1 MTVWNLPPAA
11 AGPSSTSMFVLR
23 VSAGG
28 LLWPRLCACASST
41 LSSMVA
47 GEDTRTD
54 LGPDEEL
61 CPGREDKTTAKR
73 EDQKAAAQPPHFWGR
88 CCPLL
93 SLAYP
98 SHWKKRRSKEPCG
111 QRNVYGKEH
120 SHHSQQLTVSKQAS
134 KNPRR
139 GGQGTQKA
147 LLPRFHQ
154 ASPACKTSS

>member
-54 LGPDEEL
+54 LGPDGEL
-61 CPGREDKTTAKR
+61 RPGREDKTTAKR
-73 EDQKAAAQPPHFWGR
+73 EDQKAAAQPSQFWRR
-88 CCPLL
+88 CRT
-93 SLAYP
+93 SLNFAFLV
-98 SHWKKRRSKEPCG
+98 K
-111 QRNVYGKEH
+111 
-120 SHHSQQLTVSKQAS
+120 
-134 KNPRR
+134 
-139 GGQGTQKA
+139 
-147 LLPRFHQ
+147 
-154 ASPACKTSS
+154 

>member
-1 MTVWNLPPAA
+1 MTVWNLPAA
-11 AGPSSTSMFVLR
+11 PVRPSSTSMSLQCVR
-23 VSAGG
+23 AGE

-47 GEDTRTD
+47 GGTD
-54 LGPDEEL
+54 LGPDAEL

-120 SHHSQQLTVSKQAS
+120 SHHSQQFTVAKQAS